1 MAVRLM
7 TNRRGMFFTL
17 VAILIITILFVSFS
31 PQYASRINYEL
42 PVTESRVEAANGLV
56 ETIKYS
62 YVPQALSASSYHALK
77 SLSYHLKSEG
87 RGFADLEELNKTFE
101 WMMLNGTL
109 PDLEHVRN
117 NFYSVEMGNVH
128 FRNLLDEMETS
139 STDHLQIE
147 TKFMRENFNVALY
160 QNADTGAFQVG
171 VNLTINF
178 SVDAGLVRWED
189 LENISVAFEFEDI
202 EDPLYAI
209 NSQLAPNPDLNLGKF
224 VNKFRETDRSYYDV
238 SNTFLE
244 VTHRTYTYAGKRI
257 VDGSDDA
264 KYHAP
269 SFLGRF
275 VQGHN
280 VNADRTFNAK
290 TLGIIEYD
298 KGGVYSDCC
307 GIESLINQHEMYIS
321 LPSLDDRS
329 YADWCY
335 FRNYPGGSDPCWVP
349 TIVGSPDLRSVG
361 CITDGTDVSNGDV
374 FGNFP
379 GFMLDERHGE
389 TYNVTDFFYGSGAAL
404 TFRDSPAHDNIDAC
418 STYIP

>member
-17 VAILIITILFVSFS
+17 VAILIVTILFVSFS

-77 SLSYHLKSEG
+77 SLSGHLKSEG

-109 PDLEHVRN
+109 PDLEHGSP
-117 NFYSVEMGNVH
+117 NFYSLEMEVVH

-139 STDHLQIE
+139 STEHLQIE

-178 SVDAGLVRWED
+178 SVDAGLARWED

-209 NSQLAPNPDLNLGKF
+209 NLNSASNPATNF
-224 VNKFRETDRSYYDV
+224 VNKFRETNRSYYDV

-280 VNADRTFNAK
+280 VNTHG
-290 TLGIIEYD
+290 TITYD
-298 KGGVYSDCC
+298 IGGVYSECC
-307 GIESLINQHEMYIS
+307 GIESLINQPKMYIS
-321 LPSLDDRS
+321 SPSLDARS

-335 FRNYPGGSDPCWVP
+335 FRNYPHGSDFCEGDSQ
-349 TIVGSPDLRSVG
+349 VGSAGLRKVG
-361 CITDGTDVSNGDV
+361 CITSGIDVSNGDG

-389 TYNVTDFFYGSGAAL
+389 TYNVTDFFYGSGEVL
-404 TFRDSPAHDNIDAC
+404 TFRDNLAHANIDAC
-418 STYIP
+418 SDYGIIIP

>member
-42 PVTESRVEAANGLV
+42 PVTESRVEAGNGLV

-77 SLSYHLKSEG
+77 SLSNHLKTRTG
-87 RGFADLEELNKTFE
+87 PNAGQGFATLEELNKTFE
-101 WMMLNGTL
+101 SMMLNGTL
-109 PDLEHVRN
+109 IPG
-117 NFYSVEMGNVH
+117 GNIYFGMQDVH
-128 FRNLLDEMETS
+128 FMNLLDAMEKS

-178 SVDAGLVRWED
+178 SVDAGLARWED

-209 NSQLAPNPDLNLGKF
+209 NLNSAPYSNPTNF
-224 VNKFRETDRSYYDV
+224 VNKFNETNRISYDV
-238 SNTFLE
+238 RNTFLE
-244 VTHRTYTYAGKRI
+244 VTYRTYTYAGKRI

-280 VNADRTFNAK
+280 VNADRTFNPK

-307 GIESLINQHEMYIS
+307 GIESLINPLEMYTS
-321 LPSLDDRS
+321 LPSLGARS

-335 FRNYPGGSDPCWVP
+335 FRNYPGGPDLCSVP
-349 TIVGSPDLRSVG
+349 AVGSPDLRSVG
-361 CITDGTDVSNGDV
+361 CITAGTDVSTGDW
-374 FGNFP
+374 
-379 GFMLDERHGE
+379 
-389 TYNVTDFFYGSGAAL
+389 
-404 TFRDSPAHDNIDAC
+404 
-418 STYIP
+418 STLWELPRILCLMKGMEKPTT